1 MIRRPPRSTLFPYT
15 TLFRS
20 GVYMI
25 IGWTL
30 VLSGAIATS
39 ALLFVR
45 RVLPDPA
52 FAWDEAYHA
61 LYGVLIADEL
71 RRAQWLSAA
80 YDSFLAV
87 YWPPL
92 HSWYLA
98 VLFLLFGASRAVARA
113 GSLAA
118 FVGAAAVAHA
128 TGCRLATSIGR
139 DRPTE
144 AKRTLAGLIAAA
156 GVNAPRRRR
165 CKW

>member
-25 IGWTL
+25 IGWML

-45 RVLPDPA
+45 RVWPDPA

-71 RRAQWLSAA
+71 RQAQWLSLA
-80 YDSFLAV
+80 YDSFLEV

-98 VLFLLFGASRAVARA
+98 GLFLLFGTSRVVARA

-118 FVGAAAVAHA
+118 LVAAAAVAYA
-128 TGCRLATSIGR
+128 TGCRLATAVGS
-139 DRPTE
+139 DE
-144 AKRTLAGLIAAA
+144 
-156 GVNAPRRRR
+156 PRSGERRVGEECR
-165 CKW
+165 SRWSPDA